1 MIKSILF
8 SVMTKI
14 ILDSGCAKVKLIV
27 IFFFLWNFVG
37 CKFFREMYGFI
48 LHWNFLG
55 FLLFWWLLLQY
66 AELLQSCSFFFFLLK
81 FLINLLVW
89 AKKKKNCYKDLGM
102 ICLTGLVYLI
112 VSMIFPYLKWPFGCD
127 CNLALLY
134 TMMSWP
140 FLKEQ
145 YRSWN
150 GVLQI
155 LVLVFQSVLHVTLLE
170 FIETW
175 CCWNYEKGLF
185 FLSDAST

>member
-1 MIKSILF
+1 MKFCGLQVFQRDVWVYTSLEF
-8 SVMTKI
+8 SWFSI
-14 ILDSGCAKVKLIV
+14 ILMVITSVCWIV
-27 IFFFLWNFVG
+27 TILFFFLFSFKVSY
-37 CKFFREMYGFI
+37 KFIGV
-48 LHWNFLG
+48 
-55 FLLFWWLLLQY
+55 
-66 AELLQSCSFFFFLLK
+66 S
-81 FLINLLVW
+81 
-89 AKKKKNCYKDLGM
+89 KKKKNCYKDLGM

-175 CCWNYEKGLF
+175 CCWNFEKGLF

>member
-1 MIKSILF
+1 MDIIAKIGKTENLIWKRLMIKSILF

-89 AKKKKNCYKDLGM
+89 AKKKKKLLQGSRNDMSDRASLFNCKYDFSLPK
-102 ICLTGLVYLI
+102 
-112 VSMIFPYLKWPFGCD
+112 
-127 CNLALLY
+127 
-134 TMMSWP
+134 
-140 FLKEQ
+140 
-145 YRSWN
+145 
-150 GVLQI
+150 
-155 LVLVFQSVLHVTLLE
+155 VTLWLWLQ
-170 FIETW
+170 F
-175 CCWNYEKGLF
+175 G
-185 FLSDAST
+185 STIYNDVLAVS